1 MGFWFCIINVNV
13 VISKMTKEERSE
25 KEGGVKAMSVSS
37 EQNKGRR
44 RRNFLRNYELYLFLL
59 PAIIWYL
66 IFCYAPMYGI
76 RIAFT
81 DYKTG
86 MKIAEAP
93 WVGFEKFTTFFAS
106 KMFLTSVTNTVLLS
120 VYQLLA
126 GFLPPI
132 IFALMLNQIRNGPF
146 KKLVQNV
153 SYMPNF
159 ISTVVLVGMLNA
171 FLSTQSGIINQLIER
186 LGGRSQAFL
195 TKAKFFRGVYVI
207 SGVWQGT
214 GWGAIVYLAA
224 LSGVNPEY
232 YEAATLDGASRLQK
246 IWDVDIP
253 CILPTI
259 IILLIL
265 NVGNILS
272 VGFEKALLMQ
282 QGSNLKTS
290 EIISTY
296 VYKVG
301 LVNADYASSTAIGL
315 MNSVV
320 NFFMLIVTN
329 FIAKRVSGTGL
340 W

>member
-1 MGFWFCIINVNV
+1 MINVNV
-13 VISKMTKEERSE
+13 VILKCEVMYVFKGKHERS
-25 KEGGVKAMSVSS
+25 GTVLHSS
-37 EQNKGRR
+37 PSRNTALRR
-44 RRNFLRNYELYLFLL
+44 KNILRNYELYLFLL
-59 PAIIWYL
+59 PAVIWYI

-86 MKIAEAP
+86 MSIAEAP
-93 WVGFEKFTTFFAS
+93 WVGLEKFTTFFES
-106 KMFLTSVTNTVLLS
+106 KMFSRSIINTVLLS
-120 VYQLLA
+120 VYQLAA

-132 IFALMLNQIRNGPF
+132 FFALLLNQVRSGPF

-171 FLSTQSGIINQLIER
+171 FLSTQSGIVNQLIVKM
-186 LGGRSQAFL
+186 GGSAKAFL
-195 TKAKFFRGVYVI
+195 TKAKYFRGVYVL

-232 YEAATLDGASRLQK
+232 YEAATIDGASRMQK
-246 IWDVDIP
+246 IWHVDIP
-253 CILPTI
+253 SILPTI

-320 NFFMLIVTN
+320 NFVMLVVTN